1 MAANVATEKLAAP
14 ALDGR
19 YRIGAWVA
27 VSSIAMLFTALS
39 SAYVVR
45 AASAPDWRPLTMPR
59 VLWLSTFLLLVSS
72 GTMEYARRN
81 LRSYFARGYVRWLAL
96 TALLGFAFLAAQI
109 VAWWKLAQQGIFLA
123 SNPHSSFFYL
133 LTALHGLHLV
143 GGLLAVGFLLLI
155 AGRVSSIEARAT
167 KGRGFTEAVAIYWHF
182 LDGLW
187 IYLFVLLFV
196 WRSL

>member
-1 MAANVATEKLAAP
+1 MAANVSSEGISAV
-14 ALDGR
+14 DMDSR

-27 VSSIAMLFTALS
+27 IASIAMLFTGLS

-72 GTMEYARRN
+72 GTVAAARRA
-81 LRSYFARGYVRWLAL
+81 LRSYLHREFVRWLSL
-96 TALLGFAFLAAQI
+96 TVVLGFAFLATQLN
-109 VAWWKLAQQGIFLA
+109 AWRQLARQGIFLA
-123 SNPHSSFFYL
+123 TNPHSSFFYL

-143 GGLLAVGFLLLI
+143 GGLIALVFVLLY
-155 AGRVSSIEARAT
+155 AGGAGANQARVARS
-167 KGRGFTEAVAIYWHF
+167 RGFTEAATIYWHF

-196 WRSL
+196 WRSV